1 MSSVIGSI
9 NIRKAVSMSNQRY
22 CFFDLPECLNIYVYK
37 NTSIA
42 AMHVI
47 VRVFCFV
54 GLQTPEADSKA
65 AESL

>member
-37 NTSIA
+37 DTSIA
-42 AMHVI
+42 AMHVLIIQLADVFTSMKMRI
-47 VRVFCFV
+47 V
-54 GLQTPEADSKA
+54 
-65 AESL
+65 